1 LPYEWYSQHVP
12 KPATD
17 RRLLTTT
24 KVATG
29 ALTDELRALERV
41 EARDGTDY
49 WHVRILDWEGDLQG
63 SSAAA
68 RERRAP
74 SNRSRHGDR
83 RPPFIAVE
91 FIIGRHDPGYSI
103 AKWSISGYELLSTRA
118 SRFPLQTYA
127 RAAMLAVEDAI
138 AAEGQPGS
146 HRYLWDE
153 LPYIGYP
160 RTPEHGY
167 IYREYRVVKG
177 QVTDPRLARKPRPR
191 PQRHYV
197 TARSDEFHDRVS
209 RAVDEYR
216 RALEHGSRS
225 PTADVARALNVGR
238 STAARALSE
247 AREQGLLGPA
257 LRNRAGERR

>member
-1 LPYEWYSQHVP
+1 MP

-24 KVATG
+24 KLATEVL
-29 ALTDELRALERV
+29 ADELQALERV
-41 EARDGTDY
+41 VARDGDDY
-49 WHVRILDWEGDLQG
+49 WHVRILDWEDDPQG
-63 SSAAA
+63 GGLAAQKH
-68 RERRAP
+68 RA
-74 SNRSRHGDR
+74 RSRRNRQGDR

-91 FIIGRHDPGYSI
+91 FIIGRHDQGYSI
-103 AKWSISGYELLSTRA
+103 AKWSISGYDLISTRA

-127 RAAMLAVEDAI
+127 KAAMLAVEDAI
-138 AAEGQPGS
+138 AAEGKPVDHGD
-146 HRYLWDE
+146 LWDQ

-160 RTPEHGY
+160 RTPELGY
-167 IYREYRVVKG
+167 IYREYLVVNG
-177 QVTDPRLARKPRPR
+177 QMTDPRVTRKPRPR

-197 TARSDEFHDRVS
+197 TARSDEVRDRVS

-216 RALEHGSRS
+216 KALEQGSRS

-247 AREQGLLGPA
+247 AREQGLLGHA
-257 LRNRAGERR
+257 LRNRAGEQH